1 METKIPPPIVTLVFA
16 LSIYLS
22 RGIFKIVE
30 IKHSFYLGIFLLLLG
45 FAILISA
52 VRLFKKDNTTINP
65 LSPEQA
71 TKLVTYG
78 IFKYSRNPM
87 YLGMAFVL
95 GSIAAFFF
103 LLSFD
108 LFVEAFVFEWL
119 SWNGTNKNDW
129 FFALWW
135 GFVVVWALYGF
146 FRFYSIWTKPDQDL

>member
-65 LSPEQA
+65 LSPQQA
-71 TKLVTYG
+71 TKLVTDG

-87 YLGMAFVL
+87 YLGMALVL
-95 GSIAAFFF
+95 TSIAVFFN
-103 LLSFD
+103 LLGGIILITLFCAYITKFQIIPEERAMSD
-108 LFVEAFVFEWL
+108 LFSDDFDKYIKETRRWV
-119 SWNGTNKNDW
+119 
-129 FFALWW
+129 
-135 GFVVVWALYGF
+135 
-146 FRFYSIWTKPDQDL
+146 